1 MVGSDDADDKF
12 RPFLISARASRHLVL
27 CTMEKSVVSLPPV
40 VTTSPSE
47 RSLVRRVCA
56 REGCECC
63 VCVGGCVCAR
73 EGWD

>member
-1 MVGSDDADDKF
+1 MVGSDDDDEF
-12 RPFLISARASRHLVL
+12 CPFLTSARASRHLVL

-56 REGCECC
+56 REGWECC
-63 VCVGGCVCAR
+63 VCAG